1 MLFSIVYG
9 VVFINYIDIASPV
22 PSNGYHLWLVIMYF
36 LPFVGFTLLNPR
48 NWELTLGLGL
58 VASLMND
65 VFYGAI
71 KYLSGLPLSMGIND
85 YYSLWLIPQNHLL
98 FTLNLGFGV
107 IPVFSWMMALSIYLR
122 IAVVVALL
130 WYWKR
135 SIRGKTILPNVG

>member
-1 MLFSIVYG
+1 VLFSVVYG

-58 VASLMND
+58 MASLMND
-65 VFYGAI
+65 VFYGAL
-71 KYLSGLPLSMGIND
+71 KYLAGSLSIGVNT
-85 YYSLWLIPQNHLL
+85 YYSLWLVPQSTLL
-98 FTLNLGFGV
+98 FNLNLGFTT

-122 IAVVVALL
+122 IAVVVCYCGIGNVA
-130 WYWKR
+130 Y
-135 SIRGKTILPNVG
+135 GKSCLAYRR